1 MEIALY
7 KVEEKGPHALKFYK
21 RLGVSSVE
29 KLDPV
34 IRFSNNGT
42 IQTYVHDTKFSKE
55 VGHEAYVLQKED
67 SVFLPVSADGDNTAG
82 GQDNGNVSSPDAG
95 SAGPDTK

>member
-7 KVEEKGPHALKFYK
+7 KCEEKGPHALKFYK

-29 KLDPV
+29 KLDPI
-34 IRFSNNGT
+34 IRFSNNGA

-55 VGHEAYVLQKED
+55 AGHEAYVLQKED
-67 SVFLPVSADGDNTAG
+67 SVFLPVSGDGDSADS
-82 GQDNGNVSSPDAG
+82 QDNGDIQSPGA
-95 SAGPDTK
+95 DTK